1 MMFGLQRK
9 SNKEKPQRN
18 SNSQTPFK
26 YPLNY
31 FDEFVSVQEQP
42 AVRRKTTRDV
52 ADPKRQPFQ
61 IDVQQICDN
70 LVKGVDKALK
80 DFSKSQKKSTSTR
93 APVAEP
99 SLFISK
105 KAQGESENH
114 FEELKDFSDSLPIFD
129 ESDEELIES
138 LMFCEKDC
146 DLPSLETEFNLDNE
160 QAIVE
165 LTVLQP
171 ELPSSLVLSPQV
183 FEEEP
188 LDFPHQCPCL
198 DTRICLDDDLGPI
211 FDEED
216 EPGPVFD
223 EEATSITSIAM
234 ENYLCFDPGTTPAPL
249 PPDLQEHCEEPSSLN
264 SLPDMFVKVS
274 TDDVIRFGLDKMK
287 DFFVSKSVFDNMINS
302 LKIFEPDKCLD
313 QSRFQNVN
321 GITSGIILSFDQF
334 LEHNKGFH
342 LLGRPFDLDLQQT
355 DFCAEKSLDS
365 FVCKGNSFDLSSSRH
380 VLITDELFAS
390 SYALDEILIQK
401 LLEQK
406 SLETEN
412 DFRDLEFCGSVLQPD
427 LLSFETDNTWH
438 FLRSFRDNGVVLS
451 SDDIL
456 VYNTFFEKCL
466 ELLIND
472 SQTELKL
479 VCSDVGK
486 DMPIL
491 KMNTVV
497 AYLDKILVCN
507 IYFDE
512 HLERLKNVQFVLGK
526 DILICDL
533 NKYLSCTF
541 DPGLLVFVLS
551 IQERQVQPLNESIG
565 RAQQPQI
572 WRSFVVQTGYLGASD
587 RGSVQEGYLNS
598 PKVFCLESNFTRK
611 PTHQGFTEAWN
622 RMKSFTDEE
631 VMNFPNRRF
640 FSPSI
645 CEYQI
650 SKGDSCPRKNRPEP
664 KPILHEPKVFPQSFS
679 CLNQK
684 HCKDHELIASTL
696 HENISPTEVQPFSRS
711 RSTDRAVY
719 RIDPRA
725 PGRDLRMDP
734 RPVDQISQTTGV
746 LPRPIRHSRANSQ
759 ARTHDHREESDSGLS
774 LSFLARL
781 GRTAR
786 PDQADHDL
794 SNHFDDFMMI
804 DASNYSKGRIL
815 KLSEDLGR
823 AISSSVHGSSTIN
836 HAGSLTF
843 MMFGLQRKSNKEK
856 PQRNSNSQTPFKYPL
871 NYFDEFVSVQ
881 EQPAIRRKTTRDV
894 ADPKRQPFQ
903 IDVQQICDNLV
914 KGVDKALKDFS
925 KSQKKSTSTRAPVAE
940 PSLFISKK
948 AQGESENHFEELK
961 DFSDSLP
968 IFDESDEELIES
980 LMFCEKDC
988 DLPSLETEFNLDNE
1002 QAIVELT
1009 VLQPEL
1015 PSSLVLSP
1023 QVFEKEPLDFPHQCP
1038 CLDTRICLDDDLGP
1052 IFDEED
1058 EPGQSLMKKQQASHP
1073 LLWRIIYALIPAQ
1086 LLPLYL
1092 RIFKS
1097 TVRNLLLLIL
1107 CLTYVGKDMPILK
1120 MNTVVAYLDKILVC
1134 NIYFDEHLERLKN
1147 VQFVLG
1153 KDILICDLNKY
1164 LSCTFDPGL
1173 LVFVLSIQERQVQP
1187 LNESIGRAQQ
1197 PQIWRSFVVQ
1207 TGYLGASDRGSVQEG
1222 YLNSPKVFCLESN
1235 FTRKPTN
1242 QGFTEAWNR
1251 MKSFTD
1257 EEVMNFPNRRFFSP
1271 FICEYQISKRDSC
1284 PRKNRP
1290 EPKPILHEPKVF
1302 PQSFSCLNQ
1311 KHCKDHELIASTL
1324 HENVLKPRI
1333 SKRKYILT
1341 WLKNVLLKP
1350 FHELI
1355 SLSCALKEIWCR
1367 KKHELKFLRPK
1378 HSFDFVH
1385 DDNVS
1390 NLALSLSFHNSFS
1403 PWPDFEIDKSIFGNQ
1418 LTCLMLA
1425 HVLDDYPKCLD
1436 HVFGVLR
1443 IEKPFDYSFT
1453 RFDVPFSRSRST
1465 DRAVYRI
1472 DPRAPERDLRMDP
1485 RPDDQ
1490 ISQTTCVLPRPIRH
1504 SRANS
1509 QARTHDHREESDSGL
1524 SLSFLARL
1532 GRTARPDQADH
1543 DLSNHFDDF
1552 MMIDASNYS
1561 KGRILKLSEDL
1572 GRAISSSVHGSS
1584 TINHA
1589 GSLTSVLLLTA
1600 NDLIT
1605 RG

>member
-93 APVAEP
+93 APVSEP

-114 FEELKDFSDSLPIFD
+114 FEELKDFSDSLPIFDESENHFEELTDFSYSLPIFD

-198 DTRICLDDDLGPI
+198 DTRISLDDGPDPM

-216 EPGPVFD
+216 ESGPVFD
-223 EEATSITSIAM
+223 DEETSIMSTFMKSQ
-234 ENYLCFDPGTTPAPL
+234 LCFDSSTSPAL
-249 PPDLQEHCEEPSSLN
+249 LSSELQEYCEETSFLN
-264 SLPDMFVKVS
+264 SLPDMFVKIS
-274 TDDVIRFGLDKMK
+274 THDVIRFGLDKMK
-287 DFFVSKSVFDNMINS
+287 EFRVSKYVFDNMINS
-302 LKIFEPDKCLD
+302 FKVFEPDKFLD

-321 GITSGIILSFDQF
+321 GINSGFILCFDQF
-334 LEHNKGFH
+334 LEDGHGFDH
-342 LLGRPFDLDLQQT
+342 F
-355 DFCAEKSLDS
+355 EKSLELDLKQTVFCSNKS
-365 FVCKGNSFDLSSSRH
+365 FDTFVFKENSFDLNSFRH
-380 VLITDELFAS
+380 RLITDHLLPS
-390 SYALDEILIQK
+390 SCALDKILIQK
-401 LLEQK
+401 LLENK
-406 SLETEN
+406 SLKTEN

-587 RGSVQEGYLNS
+587 RGSVQEGYLNR
-598 PKVFCLESNFTRK
+598 PKVFCLESNFTRR

-622 RMKSFTDEE
+622 RMKIFTDEE

-640 FSPSI
+640 FSPSMR
-645 CEYQI
+645 EYQI

-664 KPILHEPKVFPQSFS
+664 KPILHEPKVFPQSSS

-696 HENISPTEVQPFSRS
+696 HENVLKPRISKRKHIRTWLKNVLLKPFHELISLSCALKEIWCRKKHELKLLRPKNQFDFIHDKNFSDLALSLSFPNCFSPWPDFEIDKSIFGNQLTCLMLAHVLDDYPKCLDPVFGVLRIEKPFDYSFTRFDVVSLVTLNKQDKHDQFLRRASTNGRQSTWNSLMKMTSKLQGSFCPYISFPEFSMNYNSFVSDSSLFDIGTLDLRTNPFEEGGNDRTQDLDQGVEQTQHGDQDDQISPTEVQPFSRS

-734 RPVDQISQTTGV
+734 QPVDQISQTTGV

-759 ARTHDHREESDSGLS
+759 AR
-774 LSFLARL
+774 
-781 GRTAR
+781 
-786 PDQADHDL
+786 
-794 SNHFDDFMMI
+794 N
-804 DASNYSKGRIL
+804 
-815 KLSEDLGR
+815 
-823 AISSSVHGSSTIN
+823 
-836 HAGSLTF
+836 
-843 MMFGLQRKSNKEK
+843 
-856 PQRNSNSQTPFKYPL
+856 
-871 NYFDEFVSVQ
+871 
-881 EQPAIRRKTTRDV
+881 
-894 ADPKRQPFQ
+894 
-903 IDVQQICDNLV
+903 
-914 KGVDKALKDFS
+914 
-925 KSQKKSTSTRAPVAE
+925 
-940 PSLFISKK
+940 
-948 AQGESENHFEELK
+948 
-961 DFSDSLP
+961 
-968 IFDESDEELIES
+968 
-980 LMFCEKDC
+980 
-988 DLPSLETEFNLDNE
+988 
-1002 QAIVELT
+1002 
-1009 VLQPEL
+1009 
-1015 PSSLVLSP
+1015 
-1023 QVFEKEPLDFPHQCP
+1023 
-1038 CLDTRICLDDDLGP
+1038 
-1052 IFDEED
+1052 
-1058 EPGQSLMKKQQASHP
+1058 
-1073 LLWRIIYALIPAQ
+1073 
-1086 LLPLYL
+1086 
-1092 RIFKS
+1092 
-1097 TVRNLLLLIL
+1097 
-1107 CLTYVGKDMPILK
+1107 
-1120 MNTVVAYLDKILVC
+1120 
-1134 NIYFDEHLERLKN
+1134 
-1147 VQFVLG
+1147 
-1153 KDILICDLNKY
+1153 
-1164 LSCTFDPGL
+1164 
-1173 LVFVLSIQERQVQP
+1173 
-1187 LNESIGRAQQ
+1187 
-1197 PQIWRSFVVQ
+1197 
-1207 TGYLGASDRGSVQEG
+1207 
-1222 YLNSPKVFCLESN
+1222 
-1235 FTRKPTN
+1235 
-1242 QGFTEAWNR
+1242 
-1251 MKSFTD
+1251 
-1257 EEVMNFPNRRFFSP
+1257 
-1271 FICEYQISKRDSC
+1271 
-1284 PRKNRP
+1284 
-1290 EPKPILHEPKVF
+1290 
-1302 PQSFSCLNQ
+1302 
-1311 KHCKDHELIASTL
+1311 
-1324 HENVLKPRI
+1324 
-1333 SKRKYILT
+1333 
-1341 WLKNVLLKP
+1341 
-1350 FHELI
+1350 
-1355 SLSCALKEIWCR
+1355 
-1367 KKHELKFLRPK
+1367 
-1378 HSFDFVH
+1378 
-1385 DDNVS
+1385 
-1390 NLALSLSFHNSFS
+1390 
-1403 PWPDFEIDKSIFGNQ
+1403 
-1418 LTCLMLA
+1418 
-1425 HVLDDYPKCLD
+1425 
-1436 HVFGVLR
+1436 
-1443 IEKPFDYSFT
+1443 
-1453 RFDVPFSRSRST
+1453 
-1465 DRAVYRI
+1465 
-1472 DPRAPERDLRMDP
+1472 
-1485 RPDDQ
+1485 
-1490 ISQTTCVLPRPIRH
+1490 
-1504 SRANS
+1504 
-1509 QARTHDHREESDSGL
+1509 HDHREESDSGL